1 MTTAQVVV
9 LSYSSGQ
16 IRSLLE
22 PDAHDREGVKRLRS
36 WFGLFRDKYME
47 TLRAA
52 YPKRSED
59 EQQIHCR
66 LRLANLREAIERI
79 EERVEA
85 RDAADTVCGVDF
97 AHGKLAF

>member
-1 MTTAQVVV
+1 MSTTQVVV

-16 IRSLLE
+16 IRNLLE
-22 PDAHDREGVKRLRS
+22 PNAHDREGVTRLRS
-36 WFGLFRDKYME
+36 WFSLFRDEYME
-47 TLRAA
+47 TLRTA

-85 RDAADTVCGVDF
+85 RHAADAIPKCIK
-97 AHGKLAF
+97 A